1 MRAPNSSK
9 LMALAAVGAVI
20 ALAAASCVIPLRGRD
35 DLAAS
40 GKERSPSTDPMAL
53 DLIRCRTVKS
63 EQASDYDRCHR
74 IWTERRRRFLNKQSA
89 ASAATDPANL
99 QQRDQPPKDQSRL
112 PQAGTG
118 SPQAGGPP

>member
-1 MRAPNSSK
+1 MSAPNSSK

-53 DLIRCRTVKS
+53 DLMRCRTVKS
-63 EQASDYDRCHR
+63 QQASDYGRCHR
-74 IWTERRRRFLNKQSA
+74 SWTDRRRRFLNMRSA
-89 ASAATDPANL
+89 ASAGTDPANL
-99 QQRDQPPKDQSRL
+99 QQKDQA
-112 PQAGTG
+112 P
-118 SPQAGGPP
+118 